1 MFSQSEIE
9 QYRRHLSLEG
19 FGQPAQEKLARSS
32 VLVIGAGGLGCPALQ
47 YLTAAGV
54 GKIGIIDD
62 DLVELSN
69 LQRQILFTHEDV
81 GKPKAEVASQ
91 ALSKLNPHIKII
103 SYRERF
109 SQKNAER
116 LLDEYQ
122 MVLDGTDNFSS
133 RYLIND
139 ACVLFNTVL
148 IHGSINRFEGMV
160 SVFNFQNGPTY
171 RCMFPDCPD
180 PSTVPTCAEAG
191 VIGVLPGLIGCWQAW
206 EAIKVLTGVG
216 EPLSG
221 KVLLYDSL
229 SQTMKKVALKPL
241 PQSRQ
246 ISSLPELSP
255 SCSQQ
260 NTMNPENKIEE
271 LSIEELE
278 QMMAMDTSLQIL
290 DVRED
295 WERNLDKISPSHHIP
310 LGNLMESVSQSYPI
324 ELSKEQNLVVYCKA
338 GVRSRMA
345 CQALQTIGFK
355 NLYNL
360 SQGMDGWL
368 HLHQSLS
375 ESE

>member
-1 MFSQSEIE
+1 
-9 QYRRHLSLEG
+9 
-19 FGQPAQEKLARSS
+19 
-32 VLVIGAGGLGCPALQ
+32 
-47 YLTAAGV
+47 
-54 GKIGIIDD
+54 
-62 DLVELSN
+62 
-69 LQRQILFTHEDV
+69 
-81 GKPKAEVASQ
+81 
-91 ALSKLNPHIKII
+91 
-103 SYRERF
+103 
-109 SQKNAER
+109 
-116 LLDEYQ
+116 
-122 MVLDGTDNFSS
+122 
-133 RYLIND
+133 
-139 ACVLFNTVL
+139 
-148 IHGSINRFEGMV
+148 
-160 SVFNFQNGPTY
+160 
-171 RCMFPDCPD
+171 MFPDCPD

-229 SQTMKKVALKPL
+229 SQTMKKVTLKPL

-295 WERNLDKISPSHHIP
+295 WERNLDKILPSHHIP

-345 CQALQTIGFK
+345 CQALQSIGFK

-368 HLHQSLS
+368 HLHQSHS

>member
-1 MFSQSEIE
+1 MLSQSEVE

-62 DLVELSN
+62 DVVELSN

-91 ALSKLNPHIKII
+91 ALSKLNPHITII

-109 SQKNAER
+109 SEKNAEQ

-206 EAIKVLTGVG
+206 EAIKVLTGIG

-229 SQTMKKVALKPL
+229 SQTMKKVTLKPL

-246 ISSLPELSP
+246 ISSLPEFPP
-255 SCSQQ
+255 SCSQK
-260 NTMNPENKIEE
+260 NIMNPEDKIKE

-278 QMMAMDTSLQIL
+278 QMMGMDASLQIL

-295 WERNLDKISPSHHIP
+295 WERDMEKISPSHHIP
-310 LGNLMESVSQSYPI
+310 LGNLMESVSQSYPT
-324 ELSKEQNLVVYCKA
+324 ELSKEQNLVIYCKA

-360 SQGMDGWL
+360 SQGMDGWSQV
-368 HLHQSLS
+368 HQSFS
-375 ESE
+375 EGE

>member
-1 MFSQSEIE
+1 MFSQSEVE

-69 LQRQILFTHEDV
+69 LQRQILFTHGDV

-229 SQTMKKVALKPL
+229 SQTMKKVALNPL

-295 WERNLDKISPSHHIP
+295 WERNLDKILPSHHIP